1 MNSWA
6 SRGIREST
14 EFQPK
19 DLVSSVVSDWMVS
32 GWFNSPTHEGE
43 GFTHQPGDQRS
54 AGGRTRVE
62 VPAGCSLSGVDL
74 PLGFC
79 KRPRGWFKMG
89 WARGEVTRYLT
100 EGVDVYETL

>member
-1 MNSWA
+1 MNSWTLREI
-6 SRGIREST
+6 SEST

-19 DLVSSVVSDWMVS
+19 DLVNSVVSDRAVN
-32 GWFNSPTHEGE
+32 GWFGDPPCQNE

-54 AGGRTRVE
+54 VGGRTRVE

-79 KRPRGWFKMG
+79 KRPRGWFKSD

-100 EGVDVYETL
+100 EGVDVEETL